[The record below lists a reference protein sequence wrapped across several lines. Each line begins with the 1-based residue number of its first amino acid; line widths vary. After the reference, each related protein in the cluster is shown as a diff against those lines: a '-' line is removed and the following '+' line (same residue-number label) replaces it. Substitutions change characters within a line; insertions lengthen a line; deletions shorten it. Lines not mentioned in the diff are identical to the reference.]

1 MHIFTQ
7 EPEEYREYEWNRLPE
22 LVPSMVFKTRV
33 RDESLEGSN
42 PYRWQDVN
50 SYEIFGNKKV
60 LLFSLPGA
68 FTPTCDTWQLPRFEE
83 LASHFY
89 AQGIDDIYCI
99 SVNDSFVMNKWAQS
113 QNLRHVK
120 VLPDGSAAFTR
131 SMQMVVDK
139 DNLGF
144 GERSW
149 RYAVVVDNGTITH
162 WFLEHGKE
170 DNCEEDPYE
179 YTNPEFILDML

>member
-7 EPEEYREYEWNRLPE
+7 EPDEYREYSWNRLPE
-22 LVPSMVFKTRV
+22 IVPSIVFKTRV
-33 RDESLEGSN
+33 KDESLEGSN

-83 LASHFY
+83 LAEEFY
-89 AQGIDDIYCI
+89 AQGFDDIYCI

-113 QNLRHVK
+113 QKLEHVK
-120 VLPDGSAAFTR
+120 VLPDGSAAFTNA
-131 SMQMVVDK
+131 MQMDVQK

-144 GERSW
+144 GVRSW
-149 RYAVVVDNGTITH
+149 RYAIVVENGTITH

-170 DNCEEDPYE
+170 HDTDEDPYE
-179 YTNPEFILDML
+179 YTNPEFILDVI